1 MEPTT
6 IRLDADELD
15 QIDAEADE
23 RGFSNRAEYLRW
35 IIRNRP
41 SVEKDTAESLDDRL
55 SELEEKVNQLES
67 EHDR

>member
-41 SVEKDTAESLDDRL
+41 SVEKDTAESLNDRL
-55 SELEEKVNQLES
+55 SDLEAKVEQLES
-67 EHDR
+67 ELDR